1 MKTNKKGEKM
11 TKKRPL
17 QEIVL
22 ALNLAQQRKAKAHRE
37 RKEEIAK
44 GNSETFTWADI
55 NTALVKTGNTP
66 KQILNILVNLNQLKK
81 ERI

>member
-1 MKTNKKGEKM
+1 MLTKLEKAMIKENRSKKIEYNLKVKKEFREK
-11 TKKRPL
+11 
-17 QEIVL
+17 
-22 ALNLAQQRKAKAHRE
+22 
-37 RKEEIAK
+37 EIAK

-55 NTALVKTGNTP
+55 NTALVKSGNTP

>member
-1 MKTNKKGEKM
+1 MLTKLEKAMIKENRSKKIEYDLKVKKEFREK
-11 TKKRPL
+11 
-17 QEIVL
+17 
-22 ALNLAQQRKAKAHRE
+22 
-37 RKEEIAK
+37 EIAK

-55 NTALVKTGNTP
+55 NTALVKSGNTP

>member
-1 MKTNKKGEKM
+1 MLTKLEKAMIKENRSKKIEYNLRVKKEFREK
-11 TKKRPL
+11 
-17 QEIVL
+17 
-22 ALNLAQQRKAKAHRE
+22 
-37 RKEEIAK
+37 EIAK

-55 NTALVKTGNTP
+55 NTALVKSGNTP